1 MPSALIEVGITPNT
15 GGATDISGIGS
26 LAIADPANPNE
37 RVGVFKCIPYSR
49 DNKCTSLTG
58 PHFPTNP
65 NVAPPPFGPAP
76 HNHYA
81 PYYSRW
87 QPATFA
93 TVDSDLG
100 FGAKVAKEASG
111 NDGPPIGNNFPGY
124 RGSGLYD
131 YWQFA
136 DILSEATGGNTT
148 CRERGG
154 RFFQRPSGPQRV
166 MVFSDEHGEAQ
177 VYFNPGVGFFA
188 DRLGVGPNLNGGCE
202 LRDRTDLGFAD
213 ITAIARYPY
222 QKVTDPDKA
231 SNTIRKVLR
240 HRFSKTVVCV
250 PKGPV
255 PPIENSFS
263 FICTATVIDITGR
276 PVQGE
281 KVCFTAGGVGSE
293 ALIAF
298 PLGTAFTTEGGFV
311 CVLTNANGQ
320 ASVEVFGKCGGG
332 NVIVFFP
339 EEGLIRTA
347 TFTFGC
353 PAPGAPLG
361 SPGTPGSSVI
371 PPNVPPSVIVQPAA
385 VTVVERVIEQATQ
398 TAAPTKAA
406 KAPAKV
412 ALVRIQKQAFAKLSK
427 RYVVVRVNSSQAK
440 ARVQVTLIS
449 KRGKVLSRVT
459 RVVQTNRVVQVP
471 NLKLSKAVATA
482 RVRVLT

>member
-1 MPSALIEVGITPNT
+1 
-15 GGATDISGIGS
+15 
-26 LAIADPANPNE
+26 
-37 RVGVFKCIPYSR
+37 
-49 DNKCTSLTG
+49 
-58 PHFPTNP
+58 
-65 NVAPPPFGPAP
+65 
-76 HNHYA
+76 
-81 PYYSRW
+81 
-87 QPATFA
+87 
-93 TVDSDLG
+93 
-100 FGAKVAKEASG
+100 
-111 NDGPPIGNNFPGY
+111 
-124 RGSGLYD
+124 
-131 YWQFA
+131 
-136 DILSEATGGNTT
+136 
-148 CRERGG
+148 
-154 RFFQRPSGPQRV
+154 

-298 PLGTAFTTEGGFV
+298 PIGTPFTTENSFV

-320 ASVEVFGKCGGG
+320 ASVEVFGKCGAG
-332 NVIVFFP
+332 NVLVFFP
-339 EEGLIRTA
+339 EEGLIRVA

-361 SPGTPGSSVI
+361 TPGTPSNPSVI
-371 PPNVPPSVIVQPAA
+371 PPSVAPELVVKPASPTAVEKIVAQAEATATSRPA
-385 VTVVERVIEQATQ
+385 
-398 TAAPTKAA
+398 KA
-406 KAPAKV
+406 APAKV
-412 ALVRIQKQAFAKLSK
+412 ALVRIQKQAFAKLTN
-427 RYVVVRVNSSQAK
+427 RYLVVRVNGSQAK

-449 KRGKVLSRVT
+449 KRGKVLSKIT
-459 RVVQTNRVVQVP
+459 RVVQTNRVLRVP